1 MPIKGSSYVG
11 GLIGQI
17 RSEAPTNILIAI
29 ENFQLSNPANRSQIQ
44 GGSYVG
50 GMIGYSHKTH
60 ANAFTIE
67 LKGESFVSCLDNR
80 AVCYRRYFRFFR

>member
-17 RSEAPTNILIAI
+17 RSETPTNILIAI

-44 GGSYVG
+44 GEVVLG
-50 GMIGYSHKTH
+50 GIDRIFPQNT
-60 ANAFTIE
+60 
-67 LKGESFVSCLDNR
+67 R
-80 AVCYRRYFRFFR
+80 